1 MRLASFTFDA
11 LFRLQNEVHIDGIV
25 VGVAIP
31 RVNDVGG
38 DGFDVVGDEE
48 AVDRHAE
55 GRLLVVGFVGRAAGG
70 DGMVDVKRHDEGEPV
85 GDRPLGDGLRPGVVL
100 AARDAEDLGRIA
112 KQVLVEVAA
121 RDAVVAVFIFRQHIG
136 AEHFKLLG
144 RNRAVGRVGRKVE
157 VIEHQLPAVFHRDA
171 ADGVAAVQVDE
182 LHDARLDRQRA
193 AHGG

>member
-31 RVNDVGG
+31 RVDDIGG
-38 DGFDVVGDEE
+38 DDLNIIGHEE

-112 KQVLVEVAA
+112 EQVLIEVAA
-121 RDAVVAVFIFRQHIG
+121 RDAVVAVSYSASISAQSICSCS
-136 AEHFKLLG
+136 
-144 RNRAVGRVGRKVE
+144 
-157 VIEHQLPAVFHRDA
+157 
-171 ADGVAAVQVDE
+171 VAMVPSDV
-182 LHDARLDRQRA
+182 
-193 AHGG
+193 